1 MKSFYKITVKPK
13 KEFNIKIDDNF
24 KRKIIKN
31 KPWFLILNK
40 NTLFEDHINFNDK
53 KAGSTA
59 TITSKGIIEYKEL
72 IFLKK
77 EVDIV
82 RTIAVIVGMLK
93 LTKIVYLEDKIPFNF
108 SFEMINVKNREILRS
123 ESLSIYGELKVKND
137 VSVNKDGDFSNINPY
152 EFVNLLMVDILKQI
166 DCPIDESILKKEVK
180 NSIDVLDN
188 PLMFAIKTNLQ

>member
-188 PLMFAIKTNLQ
+188 PLMFTIKTNLQ

>member
-152 EFVNLLMVDILKQI
+152 EFVNLLMVEILKQI